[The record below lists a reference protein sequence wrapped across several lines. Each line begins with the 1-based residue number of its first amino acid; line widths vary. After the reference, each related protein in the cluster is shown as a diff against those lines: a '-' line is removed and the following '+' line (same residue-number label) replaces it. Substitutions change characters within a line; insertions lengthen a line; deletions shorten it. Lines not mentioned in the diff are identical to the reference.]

1 MIEENNSNEPLIIT
15 NDKITARLEE
25 LHQEQAKGL
34 QILAQKQQE
43 LGDLQQT
50 LLRIE
55 GAIKALESLINVVNL
70 KRVELG

>member
-15 NDKITARLEE
+15 NDKITARLGE
-25 LHQEQAKGL
+25 LRQEQAKGL